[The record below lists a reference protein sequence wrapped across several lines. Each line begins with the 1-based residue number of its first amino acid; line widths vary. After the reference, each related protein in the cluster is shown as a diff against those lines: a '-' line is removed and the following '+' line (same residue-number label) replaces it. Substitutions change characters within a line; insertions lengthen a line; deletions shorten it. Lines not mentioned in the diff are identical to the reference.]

1 MRVFHGGSTEIKES
15 EIRAGKFT
23 KDFGDG
29 FYETSLKCL
38 SFVVMLPKMVGDI
51 EQKER
56 KVGRTAARSSD
67 YFPFFLLSLL
77 RK

>member
-1 MRVFHGGSTEIKES
+1 MRVFHGSATEVKEP

-38 SFVVMLPKMVGDI
+38 SFVESEKI
-51 EQKER
+51 SK
-56 KVGRTAARSSD
+56 K
-67 YFPFFLLSLL
+67 
-77 RK
+77 